1 MERKKIFL
9 VVEEK
14 NGKGKGGPYLEEA
27 NISWGEKKMEKETEE
42 NNWIR
47 EIYFVYGEK
56 DKEKELNMWS
66 AEDRGLFF
74 YFYKIGLEDKFF
86 LNKKGGVFL
95 CS

>member
-1 MERKKIFL
+1 MEKKKFSGGG
-9 VVEEK
+9 ENE
-14 NGKGKGGPYLEEA
+14 KGKGGQYLEEA

-74 YFYKIGLEDKFF
+74 ISIK
-86 LNKKGGVFL
+86 
-95 CS
+95 

>member
-42 NNWIR
+42 NNWIS
-47 EIYFVYGEK
+47 EINFVCGEK
-56 DKEKELNMWS
+56 GKEKELDMIS

-74 YFYKIGLEDKFF
+74 LF
-86 LNKKGGVFL
+86 L
-95 CS
+95 

>member
-1 MERKKIFL
+1 M
-9 VVEEK
+9 
-14 NGKGKGGPYLEEA
+14 EEA

-74 YFYKIGLEDKFF
+74 ISIK
-86 LNKKGGVFL
+86 
-95 CS
+95 